1 VRAPAQRV
9 REGADGNEDLSAF
22 IAACK
27 DEAAL
32 SSVSPNVSASPI
44 PRQTSEFESSLL
56 DMPHLELA
64 PHHPHPHH
72 HSPHLVDDDNRYDQH
87 HHEPLLDDSDARLA
101 VVVGG
106 HENDDRFANNNIDEQ
121 SDPPLVARRK
131 RGRPKGT
138 FNRRRGEDEFVEV
151 QVSGG
156 VVGALEQHRLASN
169 LPPDVR
175 NYQPLLERADRANPR
190 PKRVRVLP
198 LAYWKGEKPIYVVRT
213 RDDNLPEVAG
223 YGIVNGAEDRSL
235 HGKKETKKK
244 SKKKGENNG

>member
-1 VRAPAQRV
+1 MRAPAQRV

-22 IAACK
+22 IAACAK

-32 SSVSPNVSASPI
+32 SSLSPNVSVSPI
-44 PRQTSEFESSLL
+44 PRRAAASEFESSLL

-64 PHHPHPHH
+64 PR

-106 HENDDRFANNNIDEQ
+106 GENDDRFANKEQ
-121 SDPPLVARRK
+121 PDPPRRK

-156 VVGALEQHRLASN
+156 VVGALEQHRPASN